1 MEGVKLATE
10 QWWQDV
16 LIESDAELVIKHI
29 NGASF
34 LWKLDTI
41 VENIKVLATPIESI
55 SWAHIPRAANQ
66 CANWLAKHAMQ
77 GMCTSDWVER
87 PSTPLFSLLSSDCIL
102 PNSDCNLNSNFD
114 RYLS

>member
-10 QWWQDV
+10 QRWQDV

-77 GMCTSDWVER
+77 GMCTSDCAKFDSLSTWNSVEFHF
-87 PSTPLFSLLSSDCIL
+87 LFW
-102 PNSDCNLNSNFD
+102 FD
-114 RYLS
+114 